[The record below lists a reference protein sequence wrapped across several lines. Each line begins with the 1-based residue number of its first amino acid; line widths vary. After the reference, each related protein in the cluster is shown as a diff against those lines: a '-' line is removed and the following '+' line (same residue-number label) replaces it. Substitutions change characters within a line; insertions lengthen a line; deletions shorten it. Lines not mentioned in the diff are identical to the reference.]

1 MATFNKF
8 NAFVEAVMEGVHD
21 FSGDQVQVALT
32 NASNPPD
39 ASDAVLGDL
48 TQIAYT
54 YLSAQTVTT
63 TSSSQTAGTYKLVLQ
78 DLTISASGGTAAAF
92 QYVVLFNQDA
102 ATDELIGWYDY
113 GSEVTLNDGD
123 SFQIDFDDSNGC
135 FQLT

>member
-21 FSGDQVQVALT
+21 FSTDQVQVALT

-54 YLSAQTVTT
+54 NLSTQAVTT
-63 TSSSQTAGTYKLVLQ
+63 TSSSQTAGTYKLILQ
-78 DLTISASGGTAAAF
+78 DLTLTASGTVAAF
-92 QYVVLFNQDA
+92 QYVVLFNQA
-102 ATDELIGWYDY
+102 ATAGPDDLIGTGWLLDP
-113 GSEVTLNDGD
+113 GGNAGAR
-123 SFQIDFDDSNGC
+123 
-135 FQLT
+135 